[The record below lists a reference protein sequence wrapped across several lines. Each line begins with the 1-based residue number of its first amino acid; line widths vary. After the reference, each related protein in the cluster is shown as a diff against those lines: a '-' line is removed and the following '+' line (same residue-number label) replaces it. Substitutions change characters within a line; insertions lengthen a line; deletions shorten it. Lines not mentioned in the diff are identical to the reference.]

1 MPEPLHALVCV
12 PWRER
17 LGGAEAML
25 WSVLEHTDAQRVRYS
40 VAFLEPGSFE
50 EEVQA
55 LGIRT
60 FRVPTGRLR
69 EPRAGGAAI
78 RRLTS
83 IIRDDEPDLVINW
96 QTKAQLYGAPAAMGA
111 GRGDRVVWWQHGMP
125 AGHWMDRVATALPAR
140 AIGCSSRASAVAQ
153 AAMRPHRTTFVVHP
167 GVETERVDAMD
178 RDALG
183 IPPER
188 PLVGIVGRLQPWK
201 GQHRFLHALRRLH
214 EVGCPAHGLLVGG
227 SAHGFSPGYEQEL
240 RELIPRLGLTDWVT
254 TVGHV
259 PDPRPY
265 IAAMD
270 LLISASVKEP
280 FGIVLLESLVQGVP
294 VIAVSDAGPR
304 EIVDPGITGVLV
316 ARPDPALLAA
326 AADALLRD
334 DARRARI
341 AAAARQAAVDRFGA
355 KVMTFALERELRA
368 LVHERRPRD

>member
-1 MPEPLHALVCV
+1 MPEPLNALVCV

-25 WSVLEHTDAQRVRYS
+25 WSVLEHTDARKVHYS

-50 EEVQA
+50 EEVRG

-78 RRLTS
+78 RRLRS
-83 IIRDDEPDLVINW
+83 IIRDDQPDLVINW

-140 AIGCSSRASAVAQ
+140 AIGCSSRASAAAQ

-167 GVETERVDAMD
+167 GVETERVDAID

-214 EVGCPAHGLLVGG
+214 EAGCPAHGLLVGG

-259 PDPRPY
+259 SDPRPY

-294 VIAVSDAGPR
+294 VVAVSDAGPR
-304 EIVDPGITGVLV
+304 EIVDPGVTGVLV

-326 AADALLRD
+326 AAQTLLRD
-334 DARRARI
+334 DARRGRI
-341 AAAARQAAVDRFGA
+341 SAAARQAAVDRFDA
-355 KVMTFALERELRA
+355 KAMTFALERELRA
-368 LVHERRPRD
+368 LVHERGPDD